1 MTKNKCRRLA
11 LLFVLPRTKMAIRA
25 GTEIM
30 IPTKPQAP
38 ATGLGICQ
46 KYTFL
51 EKQIIHCN
59 IDTPNLRFWSTYH
72 QAPRLSN
79 EAIHVRSSTNE
90 IPNHRLPIE
99 EHKS

>member
-59 IDTPNLRFWSTYH
+59 IDTPNLRFLLTNH
-72 QAPRLSN
+72 LATQFPNVAHR
-79 EAIHVRSSTNE
+79 VRSSTNE
-90 IPNHRLPIE
+90 IANPALPN
-99 EHKS
+99 